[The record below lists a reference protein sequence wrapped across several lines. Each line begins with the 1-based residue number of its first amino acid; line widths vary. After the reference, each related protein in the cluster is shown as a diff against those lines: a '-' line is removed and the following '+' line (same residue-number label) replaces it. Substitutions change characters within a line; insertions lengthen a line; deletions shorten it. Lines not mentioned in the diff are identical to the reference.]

1 MKTVGTILAAAFIL
15 MPWCIL
21 PLFSQQADVPKKI
34 VITKHSVDP
43 DGTEHTETIIKKGK
57 AAENFNVDEYVRLNR
72 SENVTINV
80 DEDIQTDIEPNVVI
94 VNGNRI
100 NSCMA
105 ICADKG
111 AFLGVQEDSDET
123 EDQPGVTVLV
133 VKGSAAEKAGLLT
146 NDVIMS
152 LDGQNITY
160 WNDLTKIINTKKP
173 GEKLAIV
180 YERNEQKQSTEATL
194 DQKKGW
200 TVENLNNNINPA
212 QDLGKNWN
220 RKKWS
225 WDNYDVNTRE
235 KDACLGVYTTA
246 ATVNEKSGAQIS
258 DFTEESAA
266 REVQMLKGDLIL
278 SVNGQ
283 AVQGH
288 EDLWNEISKYQP
300 EDQVRIEYLRDGQT
314 IQIEASLKACRDN
327 ASRSELMELY
337 ETEEDQVRE
346 FTLQRQSRDGQT
358 RIRERRVITI
368 RRDKGD
374 AQEQVNTPA
383 TDLPSNSDRKLK
395 LENFRAFP
403 NPTGGQVTIEFK
415 GEAVATTVALYDGSG
430 RQLFR
435 EEMNAFGGEYLQQFD
450 LSDYA
455 KGTIVVQ
462 VKQGEKIYTERIV
475 VN

>member
-1 MKTVGTILAAAFIL
+1 
-15 MPWCIL
+15 
-21 PLFSQQADVPKKI
+21 
-34 VITKHSVDP
+34 
-43 DGTEHTETIIKKGK
+43 
-57 AAENFNVDEYVRLNR
+57 
-72 SENVTINV
+72 
-80 DEDIQTDIEPNVVI
+80 
-94 VNGNRI
+94 
-100 NSCMA
+100 
-105 ICADKG
+105 
-111 AFLGVQEDSDET
+111 
-123 EDQPGVTVLV
+123 
-133 VKGSAAEKAGLLT
+133 
-146 NDVIMS
+146 
-152 LDGQNITY
+152 
-160 WNDLTKIINTKKP
+160 
-173 GEKLAIV
+173 
-180 YERNEQKQSTEATL
+180 
-194 DQKKGW
+194 
-200 TVENLNNNINPA
+200 
-212 QDLGKNWN
+212 
-220 RKKWS
+220 
-225 WDNYDVNTRE
+225 
-235 KDACLGVYTTA
+235 
-246 ATVNEKSGAQIS
+246 
-258 DFTEESAA
+258 
-266 REVQMLKGDLIL
+266 MLKGDLIL